1 MMATLA
7 SVGRNSDVLSLLR
20 HAHKEGTHA
29 DYILYKVCLQA
40 LRNDRL
46 VLSQFHELL
55 LGICQDHELRIISEG
70 NTTRMSDASTANDKA
85 GWQRDVLKR
94 QEQLIYNKY
103 EQLLYKVEGAL
114 SRWGVVPKNSIG
126 DRDVARANRWPM
138 HTVTAVRVDRIGA
151 LLRNS
156 VSALRSQGQR
166 QGSSTNNPVAPNTK
180 SDRSFRDS
188 VPNGAASAASVTSV
202 SPAPLV
208 GRTRRDQRNGI
219 PKERADADCAVL
231 GVPGDTLPDAQRREG
246 GENDSRENRDVPLK
260 FQNLRRRSLRGPP
273 LSTSPLA
280 TSYLSSPAP
289 ASTAF
294 LLPDDPADLEAP
306 PPLHLQGL
314 RRRVPRHLR
323 QGEWADSEEDAQ
335 GT

>member
-7 SVGRNSDVLSLLR
+7 SVGRNGDVLSLLR
-20 HAHKEGTHA
+20 HAHTEGTHA
-29 DYILYKVCLQA
+29 DEIMYKVCLQA

-55 LGICQDHELRIISEG
+55 LGICQDCELRITSEG
-70 NTTRMSDASTANDKA
+70 NTTRMSDASTANDKV

-94 QEQLIYNKY
+94 QEQLSYNKY

-114 SRWGVVPKNSIG
+114 SRWGVVPKGSIG
-126 DRDVARANRWPM
+126 DRDVARSNRWPM
-138 HTVTAVRVDRIGA
+138 HTVTAVRVNRIGA
-151 LLRNS
+151 LLGNG
-156 VSALRSQGQR
+156 VSALRSQDQR
-166 QGSSTNNPVAPNTK
+166 QGSSKNKPAAQNTK
-180 SDRSFRDS
+180 SDRSFRDRS
-188 VPNGAASAASVTSV
+188 FHDSI
-202 SPAPLV
+202 V
-208 GRTRRDQRNGI
+208 GRTRRNQRNGI
-219 PKERADADCAVL
+219 PKEHADADCAVL

-246 GENDSRENRDVPLK
+246 GENDSRENGDVPLK
-260 FQNLRRRSLRGPP
+260 FQNLRRRSLPGPP

-294 LLPDDPADLEAP
+294 LLPDDPADLEPP

-323 QGEWADSEEDAQ
+323 QGEGAVERDASAHSADSEEDAQ